1 MLDEVIVRLIQGVLS
16 GIGLGTVFYFYPIIR
31 HIIDSKY
38 RVHYRFNNDE
48 NYAFKKETHKYFKL
62 GLSYGFIYGFLLGTI
77 IGPYGS
83 IVGV

>member
-1 MLDEVIVRLIQGVLS
+1 MYININ
-16 GIGLGTVFYFYPIIR
+16 
-31 HIIDSKY
+31 HMNDST
-38 RVHYRFNNDE
+38 E

-62 GLSYGFIYGFLLGTI
+62 GLSYGFVYGFLLGTI